1 MSADRAKL
9 LSYCDTHSSALS
21 ANSDGDRRPME
32 HKLHVVD
39 SSGLTDADWAAV
51 NRVNRAYE
59 AAGIDAFCDELERLD
74 DEVLQVTVAGAFF
87 PALIRELL
95 EDQMAEHGLTFDD
108 LREILRKA
116 ERPREQ

>member
-1 MSADRAKL
+1 MGQKL
-9 LSYCDTHSSALS
+9 
-21 ANSDGDRRPME
+21 N
-32 HKLHVVD
+32 VVD

-95 EDQMAEHGLTFDD
+95 EDHQMAEHGLTFDD